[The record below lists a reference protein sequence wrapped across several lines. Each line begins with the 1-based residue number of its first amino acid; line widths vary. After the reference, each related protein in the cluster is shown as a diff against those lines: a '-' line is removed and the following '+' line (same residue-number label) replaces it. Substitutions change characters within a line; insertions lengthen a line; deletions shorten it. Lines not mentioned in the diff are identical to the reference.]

1 MIRFLNA
8 YFPARTLLLGVSE
21 AFWVTFAFIA
31 ATIARLGTDDARLML
46 NYEQGFFKILIV
58 ALIFIVCM
66 YYFDLY
72 DSFVFSNQREV
83 LTRLVE
89 VFGTVCIVL
98 AVLYYAFPSLQLGRG
113 IFLIGFFFVALLLL
127 VWRRLFLAVNALPQL
142 AERTLILGDGPLAQP
157 LINEIDSR
165 AELGMRIVGQLRQV
179 GVTADPNPPDLSR
192 TELYEELARQV
203 ESYRAARIIVAMGE
217 RRGKLPVEALLQL
230 KSRGV
235 RIQDGAEVYE
245 AMTGKVPVQS
255 LHLSWLLFSP
265 GFQVSRPLL
274 IYKRIFSFSASV
286 IGLIL
291 VSPLMALIA
300 LAIRVDSP
308 GPVIFKQKRI
318 GEGGKA
324 FTLYKFR
331 TMIDGADRDDNHRPA
346 TKEDDRFTRVGRWLR
361 RARVDELPQ
370 LFNIFKGDMYFVGP
384 RPFVP
389 NQEEECVEKIPYYRQ
404 RWAVK
409 PGATGWAQ
417 VNRGYCA
424 TIEDNI
430 DKLAY
435 DLFYIKNISI
445 GLDLLIMF
453 KTLKTLLLG
462 RGSR

>member
-1 MIRFLNA
+1 MIRVFNA
-8 YFPARTLLLGVSE
+8 YFPTRTLLLGVSE
-21 AFWVTFAFIA
+21 ALWVTLAFVA
-31 ATIARLGTDDARLML
+31 ATITRLGIDEARLML
-46 NYEQGFFKILIV
+46 NYDRGFLKILVV
-58 ALIFIVCM
+58 AVIFIVCM

-89 VFGTVCIVL
+89 VFGTVCILL
-98 AVLYYAFPSLQLGRG
+98 AVVYYAFPSLQLGRG
-113 IFLIGFFFVALLLL
+113 IFLIGFLFVALALL

-142 AERTLILGDGPLAQP
+142 AERTLVLGDGPLAKP
-157 LINEIDSR
+157 LIDEIESR
-165 AELGMRIVGQLRQV
+165 AELGMRIVGQLRHLTNGNGQF
-179 GVTADPNPPDLSR
+179 TDLSKA
-192 TELYEELARQV
+192 EQYEQLARQV
-203 ESYRAARIIVAMGE
+203 KSYGAARIIVAMGE
-217 RRGKLPVEALLQL
+217 RRGKLPVEALLQI
-230 KSRGV
+230 KSTGI

-265 GFQVSRPLL
+265 GFQVSRLLL
-274 IYKRIFSFSASV
+274 IYKRTFSFAAS
-286 IGLIL
+286 IAGLIV
-291 VSPLMALIA
+291 VSPLLLLVA
-300 LAIRVDSP
+300 LAIRLDSR
-308 GPVIFKQKRI
+308 GPAIFKQKRI
-318 GEGGKA
+318 GEGGKI

-331 TMIDGADRDDNHRPA
+331 TMVDGADRDDNHRPA
-346 TKEDDRFTRVGRWLR
+346 TKMDGRFTRVGRWLR
-361 RARVDELPQ
+361 IARVDELPQ
-370 LFNIFKGDMYFVGP
+370 LFNILKGDMYFVGP

-389 NQEEECVEKIPYYRQ
+389 NQEEECLEKIPYYRQ

-453 KTLKTLLLG
+453 KTLKTLLLS